1 MTTAALDPR
10 ILVEEYA
17 RAALRDPLQFAK
29 RRRDRICP
37 ICGFTGKFL
46 AAGPRPEA
54 RCPNCAS
61 KERDRIMGL
70 HLDREGIRMEGRTL
84 LHFSPERPF
93 WRRWHRLPG
102 YVSGD
107 VKVNRYA
114 NTQVDITRIQFPDEH
129 FDYVICHHVLEHV
142 PDDARGMRE
151 CARVLKPGG
160 RAFFS
165 VPQDLDRAET
175 WERPP
180 EMSVAVFERIVGRD
194 HKRLYGRDFGGK
206 LAAAGF
212 RAETIAVSPEEA
224 ERHRLG
230 YRGLDQIYVCAR

>member
-1 MTTAALDPR
+1 MTTASLDPR

-17 RAALRDPLQFAK
+17 RAAFRDPWQFARK
-29 RRRDRICP
+29 RRDRACP
-37 ICGFTGKFL
+37 ICDFTGKFL
-46 AAGPRPEA
+46 AAGPRPES
-54 RCPNCAS
+54 RCPKCAS

-114 NTQVDITRIQFPDEH
+114 NTRVDITRIQFADNH
-129 FDYVICHHVLEHV
+129 FDHVICHHVLEHV
-142 PDDARGMRE
+142 PEDARGMRE
-151 CARVLKPGG
+151 CFRVLKPGG
-160 RAFFS
+160 LAFVS
-165 VPQDLDRAET
+165 VPQDLDRAQT

-180 EMSVAVFERIVGRD
+180 GMSAAAFGRIVGRD
-194 HKRLYGRDFGGK
+194 HKRLYGRDFGAK

-212 RAETIAVSPEEA
+212 RPDTVAVSPEET
-224 ERHRLG
+224 EGHRLG
-230 YRGLDQIYVCAR
+230 YRGLDQIYVCTK